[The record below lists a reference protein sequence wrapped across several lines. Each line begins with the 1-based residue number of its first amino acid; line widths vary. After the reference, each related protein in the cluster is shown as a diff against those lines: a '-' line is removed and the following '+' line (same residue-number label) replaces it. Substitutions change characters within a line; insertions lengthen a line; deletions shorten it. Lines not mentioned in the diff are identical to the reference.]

1 MKVDKRRIIMPENI
15 VEVASGKLRGMT
27 EGGVYS
33 FKGIPYGGPTGGKNR
48 FKPPS
53 PARPWNGIKDATRYG
68 PASWQPITSPIISYL
83 QGESGV
89 DSIGEDC
96 LVLNVWTPGLN
107 DNKKRPVMVW
117 LHGGGFFYGSG
128 DHLPCFNGASLA
140 NKGDVV
146 LVSVNHRLGVLG
158 YLYLDELGGKEYA
171 GSGNA
176 GMLDLVLALKWVR
189 DNIAAFGGDPDK
201 VTIFG
206 ESGGGTKV
214 STLMAMPSAKGLFHR
229 AIIESGPGLR
239 AHTPEDATSYARSVL
254 NFLEIMPEQIHRLQE
269 LRASM
274 IFSAGQSLHPK
285 GGGGTPPGTFSP
297 VVDGTVLPG
306 HPFDPAAP
314 PTAASIP
321 LLIGSNKDEA
331 TYFMKDDPRFGKY
344 DEATMRQMVIDTMKQ
359 RIGAQRPIEKVE
371 ELIATYQ
378 RTRPGATPHDTL
390 IAIYT
395 DLIRIGSIWIAE
407 RQAAGS
413 KAPVYMYLFTWESP
427 AHGGA
432 LKSPHT
438 AELPFVFNNVERP
451 IELVGNSP
459 ERFAMADN
467 ISSAWIAFARNG
479 NPNHRGIPLWP
490 TYTAEKRPTMIL
502 NTQCRVQEDPYSE
515 EREAWNR

>member
-1 MKVDKRRIIMPENI
+1 MSENI
-15 VEVASGKLRGMT
+15 VEIASGKIRGMT
-27 EGGVYS
+27 EGGVFS

-48 FKPPS
+48 FRPPT
-53 PARPWNGIKDATRYG
+53 PAESWSGIKDTMRYG
-68 PASWQPITSPIISYL
+68 LASWQPTGSPIISYL

-96 LVLNVWTPGLN
+96 LVLNVWSPGLN
-107 DNKKRPVMVW
+107 DNQKRPVMVW

-128 DHLPCFNGASLA
+128 DHLPFFNGASLA
-140 NKGDVV
+140 KKGDVV
-146 LVSVNHRLGVLG
+146 MVSVNHRLGVFG
-158 YLYLDELGGKEYA
+158 YLYLDQLGGEEYA

-189 DNIAAFGGDPDK
+189 ENIVKFGGDPNN

-214 STLMAMPSAKGLFHR
+214 STLMAMPAAKGLFHK

-239 AHTPEDATSYARSVL
+239 AHTPEDATRFARSVL
-254 NFLEIMPEQIHRLQE
+254 NSLDIQPEQIQRLHY

-274 IFSAGQSLHPK
+274 IFSAGQALHPK

-297 VVDGTVLPG
+297 VVDGIVLPT

-314 PTAASIP
+314 PTAAAVP
-321 LLIGSNKDEA
+321 LLVGSNKDEA

-344 DEATMRQMVIDTMKQ
+344 DEVTMHQMVADTMKQ
-359 RIGAQRPIEKVE
+359 RIGAQMPVEKVE
-371 ELIATYQ
+371 DLIATYR
-378 RTRPGATPHDTL
+378 RTRPGSTPHDTL

-395 DLIRIGSIWIAE
+395 DLIRIGSIWLAE

-427 AHGGA
+427 ARGGA

-438 AELPFVFNNVERP
+438 VELPFVFNNVESP
-451 IELVGNSP
+451 IELVGNSA
-459 ERFAMADN
+459 ERFSLADK
-467 ISSAWIAFARNG
+467 ISATWVAFARSG
-479 NPNHRGIPLWP
+479 NPNHPGIPHWP
-490 TYTAEKRPTMIL
+490 NYTAEKRSTMIL
-502 NTQCRVQEDPYSE
+502 NTQCIVQEDPYGE
-515 EREAWNR
+515 ERRDWNR